1 MKIGV
6 FGTGMVGETLA
17 TSLAGL
23 GHDVMM
29 GSREAGNG
37 KAKAWAA
44 GAGGKNGTFADAAR
58 HGEIVFNCT
67 LGSAALAVIRL
78 AGSRNLA
85 GKILVDVTNPLDF
98 STGTPPSLSIV
109 NTDSLGEAIQRE
121 LPRTKVVKTLN
132 TVNCNVMVDP
142 RRVAGKHSLFICGN
156 DAGAKTAV
164 RELLEAF
171 GWEDIIDLGDITSA
185 RATEQL
191 MPIWIRLWG
200 LLGTADF
207 NFAIVRN

>member
-1 MKIGV
+1 
-6 FGTGMVGETLA
+6 MVGETLA